1 MTFVLFAFWAAA
13 FVNDPPLKSIA
24 SEAPPIEV
32 GVLAGRDGV
41 AFGPGI
47 ILQGNLGRLGL
58 YGFAGTSSITGYS
71 TSDGVTA
78 NLRDR
83 TLGFGI
89 QYRIL
94 RMGKHFAISGFGQAA
109 YFGSHV
115 HATYFD
121 PDLAV
126 NVDYRGSDRDPLVT
140 VGPEIDYILAKG
152 IRIAMRPGKN
162 FGKNFAAETVGGLSI
177 NVGVLIDAQSAG
189 IHIAKGFKKILR

>member
-1 MTFVLFAFWAAA
+1 MASLSVQELSCKEIWGDWVFMDSLGHRVSLVTLRATASQQISA
-13 FVNDPPLKSIA
+13 IA
-24 SEAPPIEV
+24 
-32 GVLAGRDGV
+32 R
-41 AFGPGI
+41 
-47 ILQGNLGRLGL
+47 
-58 YGFAGTSSITGYS
+58 
-71 TSDGVTA
+71 
-78 NLRDR
+78 
-83 TLGFGI
+83 LGFGI

-126 NVDYRGSDRDPLVT
+126 NVDYRDSDRDPLVT

-152 IRIAMRPGKN
+152 VRIAIRPGKN

>member
-1 MTFVLFAFWAAA
+1 MTFALFAFWAAA
-13 FVNDPPLKSIA
+13 YMNDPPLKSV
-24 SEAPPIEV
+24 EPQAPPIEI
-32 GVLAGRDGV
+32 GVLVGRDGV

-71 TSDGVTA
+71 TSDGVKA

-94 RMGKHFAISGFGQAA
+94 RMGKHFVISGFGQAA

-126 NVDYRGSDRDPLVT
+126 NVDYRDSDRDPLVT

-152 IRIAMRPGKN
+152 VRIAIRPGKN
-162 FGKNFAAETVGGLSI
+162 FGKNFAAETIGGLSI

-189 IHIAKGFKKILR
+189 LNIAKGFKKLLQ

>member
-1 MTFVLFAFWAAA
+1 VTFALFAFWAAA
-13 FVNDPPLKSIA
+13 LVNDPPLKSVVP
-24 SEAPPIEV
+24 EAPPIEV

-58 YGFAGTSSITGYS
+58 YGFAGTSSITDYS
-71 TSDGVTA
+71 TSDGVKA

-83 TLGFGI
+83 TLGFGV

-94 RMGKHFAISGFGQAA
+94 RVGKHFVISGFGQAA

-121 PDLAV
+121 PDQAV
-126 NVDYRGSDRDPLVT
+126 NVDYRESDRDPLVT
-140 VGPEIDYILAKG
+140 VGPEVDYILAKG
-152 IRIAMRPGKN
+152 VRIAIRPGKN

>member
-1 MTFVLFAFWAAA
+1 VTLALFAFLAAA
-13 FVNDPPLKSIA
+13 CMNDPAMKSVE
-24 SEAPPIEV
+24 SEAPSIEA

-41 AFGPGI
+41 AFGPGLV
-47 ILQGNLGRLGL
+47 LQGNLRRLGL

-71 TSDGVTA
+71 TSNGVKA

-89 QYRIL
+89 QYRIV
-94 RMGKHFAISGFGQAA
+94 RIGKHFAISGFGQAA

-121 PDLAV
+121 PDHAV
-126 NVDYRGSDRDPLVT
+126 NVDYRESDRDPLVT
-140 VGPEIDYILAKG
+140 VGPEIDYKIAKG
-152 IRIAMRPGKN
+152 VRIAVRPGKN

-177 NVGVLIDAQSAG
+177 NIVVLIDTKSAG
-189 IHIAKGFKKILR
+189 IHIAKGFKKFFQ

>member
-1 MTFVLFAFWAAA
+1 VTFALFAFWAAA
-13 FVNDPPLKSIA
+13 YMNNPPLKSVEP
-24 SEAPPIEV
+24 EAPPIEV

-78 NLRDR
+78 NLHDR
-83 TLGFGI
+83 TLGVGI
-89 QYRIL
+89 QYRIV
-94 RMGKHFAISGFGQAA
+94 RVGKHFGISGFGQAA

-126 NVDYRGSDRDPLVT
+126 NVDYRDSDRDPLVT

-152 IRIAMRPGKN
+152 VRIAIRPGKN

-189 IHIAKGFKKILR
+189 IHIARGFKKMLR

>member
-1 MTFVLFAFWAAA
+1 VTFALFAFWAAA
-13 FVNDPPLKSIA
+13 YMNDPPPKSVEP
-24 SEAPPIEV
+24 EAPPIEV

-71 TSDGVTA
+71 TSDGVKA

-94 RMGKHFAISGFGQAA
+94 RIGKHFALSGFGQAA

-126 NVDYRGSDRDPLVT
+126 KVDYRESDRDPLVT

-152 IRIAMRPGKN
+152 VRIAIRPEKN
-162 FGKNFAAETVGGLSI
+162 FGQNFAAETVGGLSI
-177 NVGVLIDAQSAG
+177 NIGVLIDAQSAG
-189 IHIAKGFKKILR
+189 VHIAKGFKKILR

>member
-1 MTFVLFAFWAAA
+1 MTFALFAFWAAA
-13 FVNDPPLKSIA
+13 YMNDPPLKSVQP
-24 SEAPPIEV
+24 EAPPIEV
-32 GVLAGRDGV
+32 GVLVGRDGV

-71 TSDGVTA
+71 TSDGVKA
-78 NLRDR
+78 DLRDR

-126 NVDYRGSDRDPLVT
+126 NVDYRDSDRDPLVT
-140 VGPEIDYILAKG
+140 VGPEIDYMIAKG
-152 IRIAMRPGKN
+152 VRIAIRPGKN

-177 NVGVLIDAQSAG
+177 NVGVLIDAQGAG
-189 IHIAKGFKKILR
+189 IHIARGFKKLVH

>member
-1 MTFVLFAFWAAA
+1 VTFALFAFWAAA
-13 FVNDPPLKSIA
+13 YMNDPPLKSVQP
-24 SEAPPIEV
+24 EAPPIEV
-32 GVLAGRDGV
+32 GVLVGRDGV

-71 TSDGVTA
+71 TSDGVKA
-78 NLRDR
+78 DLRDR

-126 NVDYRGSDRDPLVT
+126 NVDYRDSDRDPLVT
-140 VGPEIDYILAKG
+140 VGPEIDYMIAKG
-152 IRIAMRPGKN
+152 VRIAIRPGKN

-189 IHIAKGFKKILR
+189 LNIARGFKKLLH